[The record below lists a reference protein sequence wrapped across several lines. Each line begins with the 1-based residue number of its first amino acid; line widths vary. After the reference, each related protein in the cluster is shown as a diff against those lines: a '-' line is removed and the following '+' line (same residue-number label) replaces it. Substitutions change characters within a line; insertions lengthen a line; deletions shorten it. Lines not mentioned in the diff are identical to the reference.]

1 MQALTLPRRDSAP
14 SINVQQRFSFG
25 VSRQQVSGPKRYRAA
40 WISDTHLGTRGCKAT
55 ALLDFLRETDVDT
68 LYIVGDLIDIWKLK
82 RGRFWPQTH
91 TDVIQQILYKARK
104 GTEVIFIPGNH
115 DDFCQNFLG
124 SFGNIVIKPQDIHV
138 TATGV
143 RLVVMHGHEFDGV
156 TKYAQWLAVIGDI
169 GYSILFTINRYF
181 NYLRSFFGL
190 GYWSLSAYIKSKV
203 KNAVNFVSDFE
214 ESLVKYAERHNAKG
228 VICGHIHTPAVKK
241 IDWLDYYNCGDW
253 VESGTA
259 LVERDDGRIELVRW
273 LERPQAIPE
282 EKSRLRIRLRRR
294 RAA

>member
-1 MQALTLPRRDSAP
+1 M
-14 SINVQQRFSFG
+14 VQFNEAVIKSEPEKARFRTG
-25 VSRQQVSGPKRYRAA
+25 
-40 WISDTHLGTRGCKAT
+40 WISDLHLGSRA
-55 ALLDFLRETDVDT
+55 ANASAALDFLKQNEFEK

-82 RGRFWPQTH
+82 RGRYWPQTH
-91 TDVIQQILYKARK
+91 TDVVQQILYKAKK
-104 GTEVIFIPGNH
+104 GTQVIFIPGNH

-124 SFGNIVIKPQDIHV
+124 SFGNIVIKPQDVHV

-156 TKYAQWLAVIGDI
+156 TKYAQWLAVIGDM
-169 GYSILFTINRYF
+169 GYSVLFTINRYF
-181 NYLRSFFGL
+181 NYLRSCFGM

-214 ESLVKYAERHNAKG
+214 ESLVRYAESHNAKG

-241 IDWLDYYNCGDW
+241 IDWIDYYNCGDW

-259 LVERDDGRIELVRW
+259 LVEHSNGKIELVRW
-273 LERPQAIPE
+273 LERSEPVME
-282 EKSRLRIRLRRR
+282 EKSRLRLLFRRR
-294 RAA
+294 TAA

>member
-1 MQALTLPRRDSAP
+1 MRVMVQFNDPPGTTDSRNP
-14 SINVQQRFSFG
+14 LFRTG
-25 VSRQQVSGPKRYRAA
+25 
-40 WISDTHLGTRGCKAT
+40 WISDLHLGSRAANAGA
-55 ALLDFLRETDVDT
+55 ALDFLKRNDFEK

-82 RGRFWPQTH
+82 RGRFWPQSH

-104 GTEVIFIPGNH
+104 GTQVIFIPGNH

-124 SFGNIVIKPQDIHV
+124 SFGNIIIKPQDVHV

-156 TKYAQWLAVIGDI
+156 TKYAQWLAVIGDM
-169 GYSILFTINRYF
+169 GYSVLFTVNRYF
-181 NYLRSFFGL
+181 NYLRSCFGL

-214 ESLVKYAERHNAKG
+214 ESLVTYAERHNAKG

-241 IDWLDYYNCGDW
+241 IEWIDYYNCGDW

-259 LVERDDGRIELVRW
+259 LVEHTDGRIELIRW
-273 LERPQAIPE
+273 LDNTVVVPE
-282 EKSRLRIRLRRR
+282 EKSRLRLLFRRR
-294 RAA
+294 SAA